1 MNKKF
6 TDLILINPSVPLVK
20 GRKYPFVE
28 MASVSTTNRIPDHI
42 DERMLSGG
50 VRFQAGDTVIA
61 RIEPCLQNG
70 KKFYCKDIVEGFGS
84 TEFIVFRPKNG
95 AVDNVFLYYYMQLHN
110 VRERMIQSMTGAT
123 GRQRVNPD
131 IFKDIFIDLPSIEV
145 QKKIGCIL
153 SKFDDL
159 IENNQKQMILLEETA
174 HRLYKEWFV
183 YLRFPGYKDVDIIDG
198 VPTGW
203 KRCTLEDVI
212 DFNPKVTLNKARIK
226 QCVPMSALST
236 SSMVLDETEFTL
248 TASNSGSKF
257 QNGDTLLARITP
269 CLENGKTGFVDGIVS
284 QEGAVGSTEFI
295 VMRSKLLNPYM
306 VYLLS
311 RTEDFRE
318 TAIKSM
324 TGSDGRQRAQVDK
337 LKSYDYLLPPV
348 NIVSSFSEIAEP
360 VFSAISVC
368 NKKCI
373 RLAEARDRLL
383 PKLMSGEIEL

>member
-20 GRKYPFVE
+20 GKKYPFVE

-183 YLRFPGYKDVDIIDG
+183 ELRFPGHENVQIVDG
-198 VPTGW
+198 VPEGW
-203 KRCTLEDVI
+203 YEVTLDSIADVI
-212 DFNPKVTLNKARIK
+212 MGQSPKSEYYNHDSEGLPFHQGVGSYGGRFVKDDTY
-226 QCVPMSALST
+226 ST
-236 SSMVLDETEFTL
+236 SYTRIAEAGSILFSVRAPVGRLNITKNRIVIGRGLSAMNHKEGMQSYLFYLLKERFFKEDMVGNGSIF
-248 TASNSGSKF
+248 ASISK
-257 QNGDTLLARITP
+257 N
-269 CLENGKTGFVDGIVS
+269 E
-284 QEGAVGSTEFI
+284 
-295 VMRSKLLNPYM
+295 LLNQRFLVPD
-306 VYLLS
+306 
-311 RTEDFRE
+311 TELVRRYNDM
-318 TAIKSM
+318 AAALDQKIKSL
-324 TGSDGRQRAQVDK
+324 D
-337 LKSYDYLLPPV
+337 
-348 NIVSSFSEIAEP
+348 
-360 VFSAISVC
+360 SAIC
-368 NKKCI
+368 F
-373 RLAEARDRLL
+373 LQEARDRLL
-383 PKLMSGEIEL
+383 PKLMSGEIEV